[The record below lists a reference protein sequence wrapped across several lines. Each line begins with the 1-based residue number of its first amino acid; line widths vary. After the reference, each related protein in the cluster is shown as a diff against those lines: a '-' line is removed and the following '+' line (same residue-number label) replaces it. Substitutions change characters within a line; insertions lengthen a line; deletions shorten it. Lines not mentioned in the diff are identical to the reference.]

1 MLLLTNSNINHEI
14 MSPIRLKKILVSCY
28 LEREQLD
35 RLKALSE
42 KTGAPMTHY
51 MREGIALV
59 LEKHE
64 KEAKARKTKA

>member
-1 MLLLTNSNINHEI
+1 
-14 MSPIRLKKILVSCY
+14 MSPVRLKKILLSCY
-28 LEREQLD
+28 LDREQLD

-59 LEKHE
+59 LDKYAENTKP
-64 KEAKARKTKA
+64 RKLKP

>member
-1 MLLLTNSNINHEI
+1 
-14 MSPIRLKKILVSCY
+14 MSPTRLKKVLVSCY
-28 LEREQLD
+28 LDREQLD

-59 LEKHE
+59 LEKHAAN
-64 KEAKARKTKA
+64 AKTRKAKPPG